1 MKRIWTIVA
10 VFCAS
15 SSFLQARRPNVIL
28 IMTDQQAAKAVG
40 YAGNQNLH
48 TPAMDRIAS
57 HGVSLQNAYCS
68 FPLSGPSRAAMMTGL
83 YAGESGI
90 DRNEIPLPEELRKET
105 LGELVSAAG
114 YDCAYA
120 GKWHLNTISL
130 PSEQAFGFRNLKG
143 NGDQG
148 LAEAAVS
155 FLKEDHEKPFFLIVS
170 FTNPHNI
177 CEFARGQRT
186 PMADI
191 GPKPRTGDC
200 PHLPANFAV
209 APCDADV
216 LQFEKRQNY
225 SLYPTQNYSRSD
237 WRQYLYA
244 YYRLVEAVDGEIAK
258 IVDELDRQDY
268 WDNSV
273 IIFTSDHGDGM
284 AAHHWNQ
291 KTVLYEESACVP
303 AVICLPGGAHA
314 GESTDALFNN
324 GVDLMPSICDW
335 TEAVM
340 PAGRSGKSIRP
351 VLEDSTQGQ
360 DFIVTETNFKQTAGS
375 YGWMVRTK
383 RYKYVLYDKGRYR
396 EQLYD
401 MEKDRG
407 EMHNLAVKEKYASIV
422 AEHRE
427 ILRKWLEEHP
437 GPERWLH
444 KRFIP

>member
-1 MKRIWTIVA
+1 MKRIWTFVA
-10 VFCAS
+10 VFCAT
-15 SSFLQARRPNVIL
+15 LTLNARRPNVIL
-28 IMTDQQAAKAVG
+28 IMTDQQSAKAVG
-40 YAGNQNLH
+40 YTGNRDLR
-48 TPAMDRIAS
+48 TPAMDCIAA
-57 HGVSLQNAYCS
+57 HGIRFENAYCS
-68 FPLSGPSRAAMMTGL
+68 FPLSGPSRAAMFTGL
-83 YAGESGI
+83 FAGESGVDI
-90 DRNEIPLPEELRKET
+90 NEMPIPLSLRDST
-105 LGELVSAAG
+105 LGQIVSDSG

-120 GKWHLNTISL
+120 GKWHVNTISL
-130 PSEQAFGFRNLKG
+130 PAERAFGFRNLKG
-143 NGDQG
+143 NGDEG
-148 LAEAAVS
+148 LAEAAVAY
-155 FLKEDHEKPFFLIVS
+155 LQEEHDTPFFLVVS

-177 CEFARGQRT
+177 CEYARGQRT

-191 GPKPRTGDC
+191 GPKPKVKDC
-200 PHLPANFAV
+200 PKLPANFAV
-209 APCDADV
+209 APFDADV

-225 SLYPTQNYSRSD
+225 SLYPTQNYSNDD
-237 WRQYLYA
+237 WRQYLNA

-291 KTVLYEESACVP
+291 KTVLYDECANVP
-303 AVICLPGGAHA
+303 AVICLPGGVRA

-335 TEAVM
+335 TGASL
-340 PAGRSGKSIRP
+340 PSGRSGKSIRP
-351 VLEDSTQGQ
+351 VLEEGTSGQ
-360 DFIVTETNFKQTAGS
+360 DFVVTETNFKQTAGS

-383 RYKYVLYDKGRYR
+383 RYKYVLYDKGLYR

-407 EMHNLAVKEKYASIV
+407 EMRNLAVKEKYAPIV

-427 ILRKWLEEHP
+427 ILRKWLDEHP
-437 GPERWLH
+437 GPERRLH
-444 KRFIP
+444 RRFIP

>member
-1 MKRIWTIVA
+1 
-10 VFCAS
+10 
-15 SSFLQARRPNVIL
+15 
-28 IMTDQQAAKAVG
+28 MTDQQAAKAVG
-40 YAGNQNLH
+40 YAVNTDLR

-57 HGVSLQNAYCS
+57 HGVSFHNAYCS

-120 GKWHLNTISL
+120 GKWHVNTISL
-130 PSEQAFGFRNLKG
+130 PAEQAFGFRNLKG
-143 NGDQG
+143 NGDEG
-148 LAEAAVS
+148 LAESAVAY
-155 FLKEDHEKPFFLIVS
+155 LQEEHDAPFFLVVS

-191 GPKPRTGDC
+191 GPKPRVSDC
-200 PHLPANFAV
+200 PKLPANFAV
-209 APCDADV
+209 TPFDADV

-225 SLYPTQNYSRSD
+225 SLYPTQNYSNDD
-237 WRQYLYA
+237 WRQYLHA

-291 KTVLYEESACVP
+291 KTALYEECANVP
-303 AVICLPGGAHA
+303 AVICLPGGVRA
-314 GESTDALFNN
+314 GEITKALFNN

-407 EMHNLAVKEKYASIV
+407 EMHNLAVQEKYASIV

-427 ILRKWLEEHP
+427 ILREWLEEHP